1 MLSLSKKLGSFT
13 LLSILAKGSLAAAC
27 SVSSGVTTGPSATNS
42 CTITPSYYAVTV
54 YEMGLCTS
62 SAPLTAPTALA
73 AFDASMCQ
81 KVFESTS
88 GSEVSVSVGAT
99 SPLVGTMT
107 RPASGTYQYGYIKIK
122 NEFSIKAS
130 VDLGATPPTI
140 GGFANLASST
150 SPRYCATKDGV
161 TIDNSTSFNPDSA
174 VCAASAPTAGTIT
187 AKMTDLDGA
196 DAGNTFEVT
205 GNNRISVTGGSLA
218 AHLLTSTDKLAQST
232 STVTG
237 LLGVQEFTT
246 PVVVT
251 DDSVGFNTAFDVS
264 NGSTLTNGGY
274 STDGSNYAGFDMT
287 FDSGPFSVI
296 ITVQ

>member
-27 SVSSGVTTGPSATNS
+27 SVSSGVTTGPSAGNS

-62 SAPLTAPTALA
+62 AAPLTAPTALA

-130 VDLGATPPTI
+130 VDLGASPPTL
-140 GGFANLASST
+140 GDGST
-150 SPRYCATKDGV
+150 TSARYCATKDGV
-161 TIDNSTSFNPDSA
+161 TIDNSTSYNPDSA

-264 NGSTLTNGGY
+264 NGSTFSNAGY
-274 STDGSNYAGFDMT
+274 STDGSSYAGSDMT

>member
-27 SVSSGVTTGPSATNS
+27 SVSSGVTTGPSAGSS
-42 CTITPSYYAVTV
+42 CEITPSYYAVTV

-62 SAPLTAPTALA
+62 AAPLTAPTALA

-107 RPASGTYQYGYIKIK
+107 RPASGTYQYGYMKIK

-130 VDLGATPPTI
+130 VDLGASPPT
-140 GGFANLASST
+140 LLDSST
-150 SPRYCATKDGV
+150 SARYCATKDGA

-264 NGSTLTNGGY
+264 NGSTFSNAGY
-274 STDGSNYAGFDMT
+274 STDGSSYAGHDMT
-287 FDSGPFSVI
+287 FDSGPFSAI
-296 ITVQ
+296 LTVQ

>member
-27 SVSSGVTTGPSATNS
+27 SVSSGVTTGPTAGSS
-42 CTITPSYYAVTV
+42 GCEIEPSYYAVTV

-62 SAPLTAPTALA
+62 AAPLTAPTALV

-81 KVFESTS
+81 KVFESPS

-107 RPASGTYQYGYIKIK
+107 RPASGTYQYGYMKIK

-130 VDLGATPPTI
+130 VDLGASPPYIGTTPP
-140 GGFANLASST
+140 SR

-161 TIDNSTSFNPDSA
+161 TIDNSTQYNPDSA
-174 VCAASAPTAGTIT
+174 VCDTSAPTAGTIT
-187 AKMTDLDGA
+187 AKVNDLNGA
-196 DAGNTFEVT
+196 DSGNAFKLT
-205 GNNRISVTGGSLA
+205 GSDRISVTGGSLA
-218 AHLLTSTDKLAQST
+218 PYLLTSTDKLAQST

-264 NGSTLTNGGY
+264 NGSTFSNAGY
-274 STDGSNYAGFDMT
+274 STNGSSYAGYDMT
-287 FDSGPFSVI
+287 FDSGPFSAI

>member
-1 MLSLSKKLGSFT
+1 MLSLSKKFGSFT

-62 SAPLTAPTALA
+62 AAPLTAPTALV

-81 KVFESTS
+81 KVFESPS

-107 RPASGTYQYGYIKIK
+107 RPASGTYQYGYMKIK

-130 VDLGATPPTI
+130 VDLGASPP
-140 GGFANLASST
+140 NLLNGTT
-150 SPRYCATKDGV
+150 SERYCATKDGV

-187 AKMTDLDGA
+187 AKVNDLNGA
-196 DAGNTFEVT
+196 SAGNTFEVT
-205 GNNRISVTGGSLA
+205 GNNRISVTGGTLA

-264 NGSTLTNGGY
+264 NGSTFSNGGY
-274 STDGSNYAGFDMT
+274 STDGSSYAGSDMT

>member
-1 MLSLSKKLGSFT
+1 MLSLSKKFGSFT

-27 SVSSGVTTGPSATNS
+27 SVSSGVTTGPTAGSS
-42 CTITPSYYAVTV
+42 CEIEPSYYAVTV

-62 SAPLTAPTALA
+62 AAPLTAPTALA

-107 RPASGTYQYGYIKIK
+107 RPASGTYQYGYMKIK

-130 VDLGATPPTI
+130 VDLGASPP
-140 GGFANLASST
+140 NLSNGSASA
-150 SPRYCATKDGV
+150 RYCATKDGV
-161 TIDNSTSFNPDSA
+161 TIDNSTQYNPDSA
-174 VCAASAPTAGTIT
+174 VCDTSAPTAGTIT

-196 DAGNTFEVT
+196 DAGNTFEAT

-264 NGSTLTNGGY
+264 NGSTLINAGY
-274 STDGSNYAGFDMT
+274 STNGSSYAGYDMS